1 MCAYNPSSW
10 QAEAGQVPEPS
21 GWSSS
26 IIGERPSLSRTEQS
40 TQMRVTIPEVFL
52 WVPHGHTK

>member
-10 QAEAGQVPEPS
+10 QAEAGQVLEPS

-26 IIGERPSLSRTEQS
+26 ITGERPSLRTEQS
-40 TQMRVTIPEVFL
+40 RQILPN
-52 WVPHGHTK
+52 HT